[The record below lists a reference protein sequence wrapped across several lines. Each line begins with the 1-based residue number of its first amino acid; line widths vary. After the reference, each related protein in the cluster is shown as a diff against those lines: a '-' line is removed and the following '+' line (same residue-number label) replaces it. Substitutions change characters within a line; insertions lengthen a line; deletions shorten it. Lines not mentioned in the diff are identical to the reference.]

1 VGRAWTG
8 GPPYSFTIRRNS
20 MEKKEVIHDGLPDVL
35 SIDNLAN
42 GAVYE
47 MVGEAFARLATNIAD
62 PNTEAT
68 QKRKITIIID
78 AKPYKDR
85 SGAELSIKVENKLAG
100 LRPVDGTMFV
110 AKRNGEFLAFSRN
123 TKQEALQFDM
133 GAGQA
138 SSPTAKPS

>member
-1 VGRAWTG
+1 
-8 GPPYSFTIRRNS
+8 

-47 MVGEAFARLATNIAD
+47 MVGEAFKRLAGNISD
-62 PNTEAT
+62 PNTEPT
-68 QKRKITIIID
+68 QKRKIVITID
-78 AKPYKDR
+78 AAPYKDR

-100 LRPVDGTMFV
+100 LRPADGTMYI
-110 AKRNGEFLAFSRN
+110 AKRNGEFLAFGRN
-123 TKQEALQFDM
+123 TQQEEIQFDM
-133 GAGQA
+133 SAKSA